1 MATRNSPLDRVL
13 PLFDHTHDTATTA
26 LVVGTATL
34 LAVVASWVVADFG
47 LRFPAFAVAAIGSA
61 YWLYRLETRR
71 EILAGGLYMLAALI
85 GLTPIAME
93 LHVLTVTGMEG
104 VGPAARHSLTIS
116 DLIVTLLFFA
126 IAAIPATA
134 AFLLQNAGTVRSRLG
149 L

>member
-26 LVVGTATL
+26 LVVGAATL

-104 VGPAARHSLTIS
+104 VGPAAQHSLTIS